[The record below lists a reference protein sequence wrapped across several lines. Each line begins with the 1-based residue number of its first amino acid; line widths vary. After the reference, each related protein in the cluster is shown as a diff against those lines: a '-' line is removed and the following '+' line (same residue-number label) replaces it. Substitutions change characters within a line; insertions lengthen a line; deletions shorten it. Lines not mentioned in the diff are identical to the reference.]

1 MSIFLGSLA
10 LAAVL
15 TTSSGVSPAL
25 ESCIATEA
33 RKLEFSG
40 VFSVVR
46 PEGTITRASG
56 VVAGPGSSGITG
68 ETRFNIA
75 SAGKMFTAV
84 AVAQLVDSKKVRL
97 EDPVG
102 RHVPGLTPEASQVTV
117 RQLLDDGSGLGNFFT
132 PGNLEVIQRARSLA
146 DLFPLVASASPSFTP
161 GSRYEY
167 SNTGFLLLGLL
178 VERVAGV
185 SYGRYLDEHV
195 FGPAGMVATG
205 LEPGSGP
212 KQAIGMTTF
221 RGPLRPSPEAA
232 LRATPAGGAFSTA
245 GDLESFFAALL
256 AGRLTSPAM
265 LRELS
270 SPQRVIVPAKGD
282 APQISQGL
290 GFGLGTFQGHRW
302 LGHNGGAPGVN
313 VEAMAFLDDRTA
325 VVILSN
331 RDPPAATAFLR
342 QVREALFDPDR
353 AKQCAALH

>member
-1 MSIFLGSLA
+1 MSLFFGSLG

-15 TTSSGVSPAL
+15 TTSGGVSPLL

-40 VFSVVR
+40 AVSVVQ
-46 PEGTITRASG
+46 PAGTITHASG
-56 VVAGPGSSGITG
+56 VVAGPGSSRIDG

-97 EDPVG
+97 EDPLG
-102 RHVPGLTPEASQVTV
+102 RHVTGLTPDASRVTV
-117 RQLLDDGSGLGNFFT
+117 RQLLDDSSGLGNFFT
-132 PGNLEVIQRARSLA
+132 PGNLEALQRARSLA
-146 DLFPLVASASPSFTP
+146 DLFPLVADARPSFTP

-178 VERVAGV
+178 IERVAGV

-195 FGPAGMVATG
+195 FGPAGMVASG
-205 LEPGSGP
+205 LEPGSGV

-221 RGPLRPSPEAA
+221 RGPLQPSPEAA
-232 LRATPAGGAFSTA
+232 LRATPAGGAFSTTA
-245 GDLESFFAALL
+245 DLQAFFAALL

-265 LRELS
+265 LGELT
-270 SPQRVIVPAKGD
+270 SPRRVIVPAKGN

-302 LGHNGGAPGVN
+302 LGHNGGTPGVN
-313 VEAMAFLDDRTA
+313 VEAMAFPDDRTA

-331 RDPPAATAFLR
+331 RDPPAATALLR
-342 QVREALFDPDR
+342 QVRAALFDPDQ
-353 AKQCAALH
+353 AKLCASPH